1 MNCVTRFLHLWAW
14 NDSISCCV
22 PLNIPFRFVELDF
35 DSVEIF
41 IVNYKDINIIWSTP
55 TKHWNLINKK
65 MMWLIHNKRE
75 WILEFKSDVIISKK
89 KKCKSHTKISTIS
102 WNSINIYHQN
112 PAPLPKLIL
121 VWLGARGWRDYLQ
134 RIWSRDIP
142 PRDISFTVRT
152 SFH

>member
-1 MNCVTRFLHLWAW
+1 MSPDLWALLAS
-14 NDSISCCV
+14 NDLISCCV
-22 PLNIPFRFVELDF
+22 PLNIPFCFVELDF

-41 IVNYKDINIIWSTP
+41 IVKNYEDINIIWSTP

-65 MMWLIHNKRE
+65 MMWLIHNK
-75 WILEFKSDVIISKK
+75 SDVIISKK
-89 KKCKSHTKISTIS
+89 NKCKSHTKISTIS
-102 WNSINIYHQN
+102 WYSINIYHQN
-112 PAPLPKLIL
+112 PLPNLIF

-152 SFH
+152 SFR